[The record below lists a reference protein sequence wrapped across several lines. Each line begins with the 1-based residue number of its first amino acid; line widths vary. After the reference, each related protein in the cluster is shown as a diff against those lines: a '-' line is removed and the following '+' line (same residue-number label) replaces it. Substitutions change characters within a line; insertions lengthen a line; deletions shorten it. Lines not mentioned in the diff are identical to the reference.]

1 MTKMTRCEFIAA
13 SISVAAI
20 CTAGLKVGG
29 VRPSA
34 MRRDRS
40 EWSSSTIPT
49 ERLVASVEAPV
60 AAA

>member
-1 MTKMTRCEFIAA
+1 MTKIKRSEFIDA

-20 CTAGLKVGG
+20 STAGLNVGG

-34 MRRDRS
+34 IRRDRS

-60 AAA
+60 ATA